1 MSQEMTQGCLF
12 MSFGPISLLAPIS
25 LFLQL
30 LSPYYA
36 SVVLL
41 GCLYFSS
48 FQFAAIILLL
58 EVSSF
63 IILWN
68 IQVSMIFLCIS
79 RANAKV
85 QNIFCLL
92 NGSESIGK

>member
-1 MSQEMTQGCLF
+1 MP
-12 MSFGPISLLAPIS
+12 FGF
-25 LFLQL
+25 FLQL
-30 LSPYYA
+30 LSAYYA

-41 GCLYFSS
+41 GCLYFFS

-63 IILWN
+63 IISWN
-68 IQVSMIFLCIS
+68 IQVSMIFICIS
-79 RANAKV
+79 QANAKV

-92 NGSESIGK
+92 I